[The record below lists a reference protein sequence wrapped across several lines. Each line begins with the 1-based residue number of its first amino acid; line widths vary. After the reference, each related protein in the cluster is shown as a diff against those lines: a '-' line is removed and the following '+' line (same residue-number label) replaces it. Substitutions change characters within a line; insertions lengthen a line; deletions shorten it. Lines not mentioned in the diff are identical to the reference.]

1 MVTSLSPEPE
11 SMVFGRN
18 GRTPGEQSVTP
29 GQATTDEHEAL
40 LQLTQALFCS
50 LEFSGRVR
58 SLSRSWSEKTG
69 FTQSQVI
76 GNHFLQFVHE
86 EDAELCREEFQ
97 RLLTG
102 NPPRDC
108 AARLICVDGSV
119 CWMNLKPSVNHDVGV
134 IYILATDITGDR
146 LSEKGFPDPNLILDQ
161 VGQGVLVVDAIQPG
175 MPIVYANLGFERLT
189 GYLASEV
196 RGNPFHFLTG
206 PKTDISTLETL
217 EQAMLRVETVT
228 QEILHYRKDGSEF
241 WDQLILSPVINSQ
254 GQTTHFIAV
263 LEDFTE
269 RKRVTEALRNNNK
282 SLAEALT
289 DLKKTKDVVIQRERL
304 HALGQMASGIAHDFN
319 NLLAPILGFSELLI
333 NMPEYLR
340 DEDRARGYL
349 EKVRNSAQEGAAV
362 VGRLREFYRKH
373 EEAEELIPVDLSEIA
388 NEAITLTAHHWH
400 NQAEARG
407 IHFEVESQ
415 IDLVPTVLGSE
426 SDLRQALTNLIL
438 NSVDAMP
445 DGGRITVSCS
455 AKGNWVAIKVSDSG
469 TGMDDE
475 TRRQCMEPFYTT
487 KGKSGTG
494 LGLSIVFG
502 IVERHRGRMEI
513 ESVPDQ
519 GTQITLKLPVSLQAN
534 QESAPSSE
542 TGNGKAMSILLIDD
556 ENLLLEVVSEHLMN
570 MGHSVSCHFNPNTAL
585 ECAYKEDFDLVIT
598 DRAMP
603 GMTGD
608 RVAKS
613 VKEYRPDLPVVMLTG
628 FGDIML
634 QSGEQPPNIDM
645 VLSKPVS
652 LQTIR
657 DTLAHFAPTGAG
669 N

>member
-1 MVTSLSPEPE
+1 
-11 SMVFGRN
+11 MVFG
-18 GRTPGEQSVTP
+18 GHDRTTALRPVTLGE
-29 GQATTDEHEAL
+29 ATTDEHEAL

-50 LEFSGRVR
+50 LEFSGHIR
-58 SLSRSWSEKTG
+58 SVSRSWCEKIG
-69 FTQSQVI
+69 VTQGQAI
-76 GNHFLQFVHE
+76 GAHFLQFVHE
-86 EDAELCREEFQ
+86 EDGELCRNEFQ
-97 RLLTG
+97 RVLTG

-108 AARLICVDGSV
+108 AARLNCVDGSI
-119 CWMNLKPSVNHDVGV
+119 CWMNLKPSVNRDAGV
-134 IYILATDITGDR
+134 IYILATDITVDR
-146 LSEKGFPDPNLILDQ
+146 LSVQGFPDPNLILDQ
-161 VGQGVLVVDAIQPG
+161 VGQGVLVADAVQPG

-189 GYLASEV
+189 GYLATEV
-196 RGNPFHFLTG
+196 KGSPFHFLTG
-206 PKTDISTLETL
+206 PKTDPATLKTLERSML
-217 EQAMLRVETVT
+217 QAETVT
-228 QEILHYRKDGSEF
+228 EEILHYRKDGAAF
-241 WDQLILSPVINSQ
+241 WDQLIISPVINSQ
-254 GQTTHFIAV
+254 GLTTHFIAV

-269 RKRVTEALRNNNK
+269 RKLVIEALRENNQ

-289 DLKKTKDVVIQRERL
+289 DLKKTKEIVIQRERL

-349 EKVRNSAQEGAAV
+349 EKVRKSAQEGAAV
-362 VGRLREFYRKH
+362 VGRLREFYRSH
-373 EEAEELIPVDLSEIA
+373 EDAEELVPVDLAEIA
-388 NEAITLTAHHWH
+388 KEAVNLTAHHWH

-407 IHFEVESQ
+407 IHFEIDSQ
-415 IDLVPTVLGSE
+415 INSVPAVLGCE
-426 SDLRQALTNLIL
+426 PDLRQGLTNMIL
-438 NSVDAMP
+438 NSIDAMP
-445 DGGRITVSCS
+445 NGGRITIKCS
-455 AKGNWVAIKVSDSG
+455 VNGSWVAIEVSDSG

-487 KGKSGTG
+487 KGKAGTG

-502 IVERHRGRMEI
+502 IVQRHRGRMDI
-513 ESVPDQ
+513 KSVPDE
-519 GTQITLKLPVSLQAN
+519 GTQITINLPVCLQTS
-534 QESAPSSE
+534 QDPTPSTES
-542 TGNGKAMSILLIDD
+542 GNGRAMSILLIDD
-556 ENLLLEVVSEHLMN
+556 EDLLLEVVSEHLMN
-570 MGHSVSCHFNPNTAL
+570 MGHRVSCHLNPSAAL

-634 QSGEQPPNIDM
+634 QTGEQPENIDL

-652 LQTIR
+652 VQTIR
-657 DTLAHFAPTGAG
+657 KTLAQFAPAG
-669 N
+669 MDN